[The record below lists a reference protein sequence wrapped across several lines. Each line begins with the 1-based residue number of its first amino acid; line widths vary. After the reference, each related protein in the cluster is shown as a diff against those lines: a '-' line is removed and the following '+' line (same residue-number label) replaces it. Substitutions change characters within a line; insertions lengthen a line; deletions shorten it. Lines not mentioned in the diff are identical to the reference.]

1 MRMTRT
7 QSIGLSSIATF
18 IDPLNTFII
27 IIICAKATA
36 WARPSQGQAMK
47 DGFGLACDFMKPK
60 LLQAKPKLG
69 LLGQAGAFGPSQG
82 FWAKPGW
89 NNTNPTYLH
98 TYTHLN

>member
-27 IIICAKATA
+27 IIICAKAAA
-36 WARPSQGQAMK
+36 WAGPSQGQAVK
-47 DGFGLACDFMKPK
+47 DGFGPAHDFTKPK

-69 LLGQAGAFGPSQG
+69 LSGQAGPEQ
-82 FWAKPGW
+82 
-89 NNTNPTYLH
+89 H
-98 TYTHLN
+98 